1 MTSLTTLLPVAT
13 ASLRRRKAAFAGSY
27 VALTLGVTL
36 VATTG
41 SLLNDTAG
49 DDSPLGAPSLHKVL
63 QFTSAMAAFVAVFV
77 VAGTFAFAVA
87 QRRQEIAMLRAVGAT
102 PRQIVWLITGEAL
115 AVALAAALSGCLL
128 ALPGAPA
135 LAAWLVARGAA
146 PEGFT
151 ARPTAGP
158 MLLAAAVGLLVALL
172 GAVTAALRAGRVR
185 AVEAL
190 GDAAVDRKVMTRPR
204 WAFALLGLLALA
216 GTVGYYLAAP
226 TMPAAPGD
234 QPDDPQLASQWV
246 LGADLLTI
254 TALALFAPVL
264 VPPLVRLLGA
274 PLARAT
280 AAAPLLARQNAL
292 TAVRRTVSTATPA
305 FLTIALT
312 GTVVGSTAAF
322 ADAMAAQAR
331 ATAAARYV
339 LSPGATPLPA
349 DAAHRLTAATPGLHA
364 TATTPTVVTGLGAD
378 TAAFADHG
386 EDSPAGVPSAATVV
400 DGDLAT
406 AWTLPVV
413 DGDPADLHGATLAA
427 STHQA
432 RGHGWKL
439 GDRIN
444 LRLADGTV
452 TGLRLALVYR
462 TQLGLDEVL
471 LSGDA
476 TTAHLAGARP
486 GAVHL
491 DAEPADRLG
500 GTLADAHHPGP
511 DPGAHYAWIATTTIL
526 GPALLYALI
535 AIVNTMVMSAADR
548 RRDFGV
554 LRLAGTLR
562 RQVLQMVALEA
573 ALVVTT
579 AAVLALAVT
588 ALTQYGT
595 TALLNHRILAGRA
608 DIALTLPWLPLATA
622 AALCLLLAV
631 TAGVLPGR
639 LALAGPA
646 TTRSVS
652 GSWLLQDFR
661 NR

>member
-1 MTSLTTLLPVAT
+1 MTSLGTLLPVAA

-41 SLLNDTAG
+41 SLLGETAG

-102 PRQIVWLITGEAL
+102 PRQIVWLITGEA
-115 AVALAAALSGCLL
+115 AVVALVSAVTGCLL
-128 ALPGAPA
+128 SLPGAPA
-135 LAAWLVARGAA
+135 LAAWLVDRGAA

-151 ARPTAGP
+151 ARPAVGP

-190 GDAAVDRKVMTRPR
+190 GDAAVDRKVMTKPR
-204 WAFALLGLLALA
+204 WTFALLGLLALA
-216 GTVGYYLAAP
+216 GNVGYYLSAS
-226 TMPAAPGD
+226 TMPPAPGD

-246 LGADLLTI
+246 LGADLATI
-254 TALALFAPVL
+254 TTLALFAPVV
-264 VPPLVRLLGA
+264 VPPLVRLLSA

-305 FLTIALT
+305 FLAMALT
-312 GTVVGSTAAF
+312 GTAVGSAAAF
-322 ADAMAAQAR
+322 ADAMTAQGK

-339 LSPGATPLPA
+339 LRPGAAPLPA
-349 DAAHRLTAATPGLHA
+349 DAVHRLTAGTPGLHA
-364 TATTPTVVTGLGAD
+364 TATTSTVVTGLGAD
-378 TAAFADHG
+378 RPAFDDHG
-386 EDSPAGVPSAATVV
+386 EDSAASVPSAATVV
-400 DGDLAT
+400 DGDLAA
-406 AWTLPVV
+406 AWTLPAVE
-413 DGDPADLHGATLAA
+413 GSAAELRGATLAA
-427 STHQA
+427 STDQV
-432 RGHGWKL
+432 RGHGWKF
-439 GDRIN
+439 GDQVN

-452 TGLRLALVYR
+452 TSLRLALVYR

-471 LSGDA
+471 LSGEA
-476 TTAHLAGARP
+476 VSAHLPGARP

-491 DAEPADRLG
+491 SAEPADRLG
-500 GTLADAHHPGP
+500 GVLTDAHAPGP
-511 DPGAHYAWIATTTIL
+511 DPNAHYAWIATTTIL

-548 RRDFGV
+548 RRDFTV
-554 LRLAGTLR
+554 LRLAGTVR

-573 ALVVTT
+573 VLVVAT
-579 AAVLALAVT
+579 AAALALAVT

-595 TALLNHRILAGRA
+595 TALLNHRILAGQTSVG
-608 DIALTLPWLPLATA
+608 LNLPWLPLGAGA
-622 AALCLLLAV
+622 AVCLVLAV
-631 TAGVLPGR
+631 TASLLPSR

-646 TTRSVS
+646 AAR
-652 GSWLLQDFR
+652 
-661 NR
+661 

>member
-1 MTSLTTLLPVAT
+1 MTSLGTLLPVAA

-102 PRQIVWLITGEAL
+102 PRQIVQLITGEAVV
-115 AVALAAALSGCLL
+115 VALVSAVSGCLL
-128 ALPGAPA
+128 SLPGAPA

-151 ARPTAGP
+151 ARPAVGP
-158 MLLAAAVGLLVALL
+158 MLLAAAVGLAVALL
-172 GAVTAALRAGRVR
+172 GAVAAAVRAGRVR

-190 GDAAVDRKVMTRPR
+190 GDAAVDRAVMTGPR
-204 WAFALLGLLALA
+204 WAFAVLGLVGFV
-216 GTVGYYLAAP
+216 GTVGFYLAASS
-226 TMPAAPGD
+226 MPPAPGD

-246 LGADLLTI
+246 MGADLAAITTI
-254 TALALFAPVL
+254 ALFAPVV
-264 VPPLVRLLGA
+264 VPLLVRLLSA
-274 PLARAT
+274 PLARLT

-305 FLTIALT
+305 FLTIALA
-312 GTVVGSTAAF
+312 GTAVGSTAAF
-322 ADAMAAQAR
+322 ADAMTAQAR

-339 LSPGATPLPA
+339 LRPGAAPLPA
-349 DAAHRLTAATPGLHA
+349 DAARRLTAGQAGLHA
-364 TATTPTVVTGLGAD
+364 TATTSTVVMGLGAERP
-378 TAAFADHG
+378 AFDDHS
-386 EDSPAGVPSAATVV
+386 EDSPASAPSAATVM

-406 AWTLPVV
+406 AWTLPAVE
-413 DGDPADLHGATLAA
+413 GSAADLHGATLAA
-427 STHQA
+427 STDQV

-439 GDRIN
+439 GDQVN

-476 TTAHLAGARP
+476 VSGHLAGARP

-491 DAEPADRLG
+491 SAEPADRLG
-500 GTLADAHHPGP
+500 GVLTDAQAPGP
-511 DPGAHYAWIATTTIL
+511 DPNAHYAWIATTTIL

-535 AIVNTMVMSAADR
+535 AIVNTMVMSVADR
-548 RRDFGV
+548 RRDFTV
-554 LRLAGTLR
+554 LRLAGTVR

-573 ALVVTT
+573 VLVVAT
-579 AAVLALAVT
+579 ATALALAVT

-595 TALLNHRILAGRA
+595 TALLNHRILAGQA
-608 DIALTLPWLPLATA
+608 SVALRLPWLPLGGG
-622 AALCLLLAV
+622 AALCLALAV
-631 TAGVLPGR
+631 ASSVLSSR
-639 LALAGPA
+639 LAL
-646 TTRSVS
+646 S
-652 GSWLLQDFR
+652 GR
-661 NR
+661 AAAR

>member
-1 MTSLTTLLPVAT
+1 MTSLGTLLPVAA

-102 PRQIVWLITGEAL
+102 PRQIVQLITGEAVV
-115 AVALAAALSGCLL
+115 VALVSAVSGCLL
-128 ALPGAPA
+128 SLPGAPA

-151 ARPTAGP
+151 ARPAVGP
-158 MLLAAAVGLLVALL
+158 MLLAAAVGLAVALL
-172 GAVTAALRAGRVR
+172 GAVAAAVRAGRVR

-190 GDAAVDRKVMTRPR
+190 GDAAVDRAVMTGPR
-204 WAFALLGLLALA
+204 WAFAVLGLVGFV
-216 GTVGYYLAAP
+216 GTVGFYLAASS
-226 TMPAAPGD
+226 MPPAPGD

-246 LGADLLTI
+246 MGADLAAITTI
-254 TALALFAPVL
+254 ALFAPVV
-264 VPPLVRLLGA
+264 VPLLVRLLSA
-274 PLARAT
+274 PLARLT

-305 FLTIALT
+305 FLTIALA
-312 GTVVGSTAAF
+312 GTAVGSTAAF
-322 ADAMAAQAR
+322 ADAMTAQAR

-339 LSPGATPLPA
+339 LRPGAAPLPA
-349 DAAHRLTAATPGLHA
+349 DAARRLTAGQAGLHA
-364 TATTPTVVTGLGAD
+364 TATTSTVVMGLGAERP
-378 TAAFADHG
+378 AFDDHS
-386 EDSPAGVPSAATVV
+386 EDSPASAPSAATVV

-406 AWTLPVV
+406 AWTLPAVE
-413 DGDPADLHGATLAA
+413 GSAADLHGATLAA
-427 STHQA
+427 STDQV

-439 GDRIN
+439 GDQVN

-476 TTAHLAGARP
+476 VSGHLAGARP

-491 DAEPADRLG
+491 SAEPADRLG
-500 GTLADAHHPGP
+500 GVLTDAQAPGP
-511 DPGAHYAWIATTTIL
+511 DPNAHYAWIATTTIL

-535 AIVNTMVMSAADR
+535 AIVNTMVMSVADR
-548 RRDFGV
+548 RRDFTV
-554 LRLAGTLR
+554 LRLAGTVR

-573 ALVVTT
+573 VLVVAT
-579 AAVLALAVT
+579 ATALALAVT

-595 TALLNHRILAGRA
+595 TALLNHRILAGQA
-608 DIALTLPWLPLATA
+608 SVALRLPWLPLGGGAG
-622 AALCLLLAV
+622 LCLALAV
-631 TAGVLPGR
+631 ASSVLSSR
-639 LALAGPA
+639 LAL
-646 TTRSVS
+646 S
-652 GSWLLQDFR
+652 GR
-661 NR
+661 AAAR

>member
-1 MTSLTTLLPVAT
+1 MTPLGTLLPVAA

-41 SLLNDTAG
+41 SLLNQTAG

-63 QFTSAMAAFVAVFV
+63 QFTSVMAAFVAVFV

-102 PRQIVWLITGEAL
+102 PRQVVGLITGEASV
-115 AVALAAALSGCLL
+115 VALASAVSGCLL
-128 ALPGAPA
+128 SLAGAPA

-146 PEGFT
+146 PDGFT
-151 ARPTAGP
+151 ARPAVGP
-158 MLLAAAVGLLVALL
+158 MLLAATVGLLVALL
-172 GAVTAALRAGRVR
+172 GAVTAAVRAGRVR

-190 GDAAVDRKVMTRPR
+190 GDAAVDRTVMTRPR

-216 GTVGYYLAAP
+216 GTVTYYLSAA
-226 TMPAAPGD
+226 TMPPAPGD

-254 TALALFAPVL
+254 TAIALFAPVV
-264 VPPLVRLLGA
+264 VPPLVRLLSA

-305 FLTIALT
+305 FLAIALT

-322 ADAMAAQAR
+322 ADAMTAQGR

-339 LSPGATPLPA
+339 LRPGNTPLPA
-349 DAAHRLTAATPGLHA
+349 DAARRLTAATPGLHA
-364 TATTPTVVTGLGAD
+364 TATTSTVVTGLGAD
-378 TAAFADHG
+378 RPAFDDHG
-386 EDSPAGVPSAATVV
+386 EDSPGSVPSAATVV

-406 AWTLPVV
+406 AWTLPAV
-413 DGDPADLHGATLAA
+413 DGTAADLRGATLAA
-427 STHQA
+427 STDQV

-439 GDRIN
+439 GDQVN
-444 LRLADGTV
+444 LRLADGTIA
-452 TGLRLALVYR
+452 GLRLALVYR
-462 TQLGLDEVL
+462 TQLGLDEIL

-476 TTAHLAGARP
+476 ADGHLDGARP

-491 DAEPADRLG
+491 SAEPADRLG
-500 GTLADAHHPGP
+500 GVLTDAHDPGP
-511 DPGAHYAWIATTTIL
+511 DPNAHYAWIATTTIL

-548 RRDFGV
+548 RRDFTV
-554 LRLAGTLR
+554 LRLAGTVR

-573 ALVVTT
+573 VLVVAT
-579 AAVLALAVT
+579 AAALALAVT

-595 TALLNHRILAGRA
+595 TALLNHRILAGQA
-608 DIALTLPWLPLATA
+608 TVALHLPWLPLGAG
-622 AALCLLLAV
+622 AALCLGLAV
-631 TAGVLPGR
+631 TAGLLPSR
-639 LALAGPA
+639 LALTGPTA
-646 TTRSVS
+646 AR
-652 GSWLLQDFR
+652 
-661 NR
+661 

>member
-1 MTSLTTLLPVAT
+1 MTSLGTLLPVAA
-13 ASLRRRKAAFAGSY
+13 ASLRRRQAAFAGSY

-41 SLLNDTAG
+41 SLLDDTAG

-102 PRQIVWLITGEAL
+102 PRQIVWLITGEA
-115 AVALAAALSGCLL
+115 AFVALASAVSGCLL
-128 ALPGAPA
+128 SLPGAPA

-146 PEGFT
+146 PDGFT
-151 ARPTAGP
+151 ARPAAGP

-172 GAVTAALRAGRVR
+172 GAVTAAVRAGRVR

-204 WAFALLGLLALA
+204 WAFALLGLLALG
-216 GTVGYYLAAP
+216 GTVSYYLSAA
-226 TMPAAPGD
+226 TMPPAPGD

-254 TALALFAPVL
+254 TAIALFAPVV
-264 VPPLVRLLGA
+264 VPPLVRLLSA

-312 GTVVGSTAAF
+312 GTVIGSTAAF
-322 ADAMAAQAR
+322 ADAMTAQNK
-331 ATAAARYV
+331 ATAAARY
-339 LSPGATPLPA
+339 LLRPGDAPLPA
-349 DAAHRLTAATPGLHA
+349 DAARRLTAAQPGLHA
-364 TATTPTVVTGLGAD
+364 TATTSTVVTGLGAD
-378 TAAFADHG
+378 RTAFDDHG
-386 EDSPAGVPSAATVV
+386 EDSPATVPSAATVV

-406 AWTLPVV
+406 AWTLPAV
-413 DGDPADLHGATLAA
+413 DGTAADLRGATLAA
-427 STHQA
+427 STDQA

-439 GDRIN
+439 GDQVN
-444 LRLADGTV
+444 LRLPDGTLAS
-452 TGLRLALVYR
+452 LRLVLLYR
-462 TQLGLDEVL
+462 TQLGLDEIL

-476 TTAHLAGARP
+476 AAGHLDGARP

-491 DAEPADRLG
+491 SAEPADRLG
-500 GTLADAHHPGP
+500 GTLTDAHHPGP

-548 RRDFGV
+548 RRDFTV
-554 LRLAGTLR
+554 LRLAGTVR

-573 ALVVTT
+573 ALVVAT

-595 TALLNHRILAGRA
+595 TALLNHRVLAGQTSVG
-608 DIALTLPWLPLATA
+608 LHLPWLPLGAG
-622 AALCLLLAV
+622 AALCLALAV
-631 TAGVLPGR
+631 TASVLPSR
-639 LALAGPA
+639 LALTGPA
-646 TTRSVS
+646 AAR
-652 GSWLLQDFR
+652 
-661 NR
+661 

>member
-1 MTSLTTLLPVAT
+1 MTSITTLLPVAT
-13 ASLRRRKAAFAGSY
+13 ASLRRRKSAFAGSY
-27 VALTLGVTL
+27 VALTLGVLL

-41 SLLNDTAG
+41 SLLHDTAG

-63 QFTSAMAAFVAVFV
+63 QFTAAMAAFVAVFV

-102 PRQIVWLITGEAL
+102 PRQIVWLITGEAA
-115 AVALAAALSGCLL
+115 AVALAAAVSGCLL
-128 ALPGAPA
+128 SLPGAPA

-146 PEGFT
+146 PDGFT
-151 ARPTAGP
+151 AHPAAGP

-190 GDAAVDRKVMTRPR
+190 GDAAADRAAMTPLR
-204 WAFALLGLLALA
+204 WTCALLGLTALA

-226 TMPAAPGD
+226 TMTPAPGD

-246 LGADLLTI
+246 LGADLLAI
-254 TALALFAPVL
+254 TALALFAPAV
-264 VPPLVRLLGA
+264 VPPLLRLLSA
-274 PLARAT
+274 PLARAV

-305 FLTIALT
+305 FLAIALT

-322 ADAMAAQAR
+322 ADAMTAQNR
-331 ATAAARYV
+331 ALAAAAYV
-339 LSPGATPLPA
+339 LRPGGAPLPA
-349 DAAHRLTAATPGLHA
+349 DAAHRLTAARPGLHA
-364 TATTPTVVTGLGAD
+364 TATTATVVTGLGA
-378 TAAFADHG
+378 AAPAFDDHG
-386 EDSPAGVPSAATVV
+386 EDSPASAPSAATVV

-406 AWTLPVV
+406 AWTLPAV
-413 DGDPADLHGATLAA
+413 DGSAADLRGATLAA
-427 STHQA
+427 STDQV

-439 GDRIN
+439 GDQVN

-452 TGLRLALVYR
+452 TSLRLALVYR

-476 TTAHLAGARP
+476 VAGHLAGARP
-486 GAVHL
+486 AAVHL

-500 GTLADAHHPGP
+500 GTLTDAHDPGP

-535 AIVNTMVMSAADR
+535 AIVNTMVMSTADR

-554 LRLAGTLR
+554 LRLAGTVR
-562 RQVLQMVALEA
+562 RQVTSMVALEA
-573 ALVVTT
+573 VLVVAT
-579 AAVLALAVT
+579 AALLALAVT

-608 DIALTLPWLPLATA
+608 TIALRLPWAPLGAGT
-622 AALCLLLAV
+622 ALCLLLAV
-631 TAGVLPGR
+631 ASSVLPSR
-639 LALAGPA
+639 LALATPP
-646 TTRSVS
+646 R
-652 GSWLLQDFR
+652 
-661 NR
+661 

>member
-1 MTSLTTLLPVAT
+1 MSERTVGRCSLGTLLPVAA

-41 SLLNDTAG
+41 SLLNETAG

-102 PRQIVWLITGEAL
+102 PRQIVWLITGEA
-115 AVALAAALSGCLL
+115 AVVALVSAVSGCLL
-128 ALPGAPA
+128 SLPGAPA
-135 LAAWLVARGAA
+135 LAAWLVDRGAA
-146 PEGFT
+146 PEGFS

-172 GAVTAALRAGRVR
+172 GAVTSALRAARVR

-190 GDAAVDRKVMTRPR
+190 GDAAVDRKVMTKPR
-204 WAFALLGLLALA
+204 WTSALLGLLALA
-216 GTVGYYLAAP
+216 GTVGYYLSAS
-226 TMPAAPGD
+226 TMPPAPGD

-246 LGADLLTI
+246 LGTDLLAI
-254 TALALFAPVL
+254 TVLALFAPVV
-264 VPPLVRLLGA
+264 VPPLVRLLSA
-274 PLARAT
+274 PLTRAT

-322 ADAMAAQAR
+322 ADAMTAQGK

-339 LSPGATPLPA
+339 LRPGAAPLPA
-349 DAAHRLTAATPGLHA
+349 DAVHRITADRPGLHA
-364 TATTPTVVTGLGAD
+364 TATTSTVVTGLGAD
-378 TAAFADHG
+378 RPAFEDHS

-400 DGDLAT
+400 DGDLAA
-406 AWTLPVV
+406 AWTLPAVE
-413 DGDPADLHGATLAA
+413 GSAADLRGATLAA
-427 STHQA
+427 SADQV

-439 GDRIN
+439 GDQVN

-452 TGLRLALVYR
+452 ASLRLALVYR

-471 LSGDA
+471 LSGEA
-476 TTAHLAGARP
+476 VSAHLAGARP

-491 DAEPADRLG
+491 SAEPGDRLG
-500 GTLADAHHPGP
+500 GVLTDAQAPGP
-511 DPGAHYAWIATTTIL
+511 DPNAHYAWIATTTIL

-548 RRDFGV
+548 RRDFAV
-554 LRLAGTLR
+554 LRLAGTVR
-562 RQVLQMVALEA
+562 RQVLWMVALEA
-573 ALVVTT
+573 VLVVAG
-579 AAVLALAVT
+579 AAALALAVT

-595 TALLNHRILAGRA
+595 TALLNHRILAGQA
-608 DIALTLPWLPLATA
+608 SVGLDLPWLPLGAGA
-622 AALCLLLAV
+622 AVCLVLAV
-631 TAGVLPGR
+631 AASLLPSR

-646 TTRSVS
+646 AAR
-652 GSWLLQDFR
+652 
-661 NR
+661 

>member
-1 MTSLTTLLPVAT
+1 MSSFVTLLPVA
-13 ASLRRRKAAFAGSY
+13 AAALRRRKAAFAGSY
-27 VALTLGVTL
+27 LALTLGVTL

-41 SLLNDTAG
+41 TLLDNTAG

-63 QFTSAMAAFVAVFV
+63 LFSAAMAAFVAVFV

-102 PRQIVWLITGEAL
+102 PRQVVGLITGEA
-115 AVALAAALSGCLL
+115 AVVALAAAVTGCLL

-146 PEGFT
+146 PDGF
-151 ARPTAGP
+151 AAHPAP
-158 MLLAAAVGLLVALL
+158 APLLTAAAVGLLVALL

-190 GDAAVDRKVMTRPR
+190 GDAAVDRTVMTPVR
-204 WAFALLGLLALA
+204 WACALAGLLALA

-234 QPDDPQLASQWV
+234 QPADPQLASQWV

-254 TALALFAPVL
+254 TALALFAPL
-264 VPPLVRLLGA
+264 IVPPLVRALSA
-274 PLARAT
+274 PLARAVG
-280 AAAPLLARQNAL
+280 AAPLLARQNAL

-312 GTVVGSTAAF
+312 GTVIGSTAAF
-322 ADAMAAQAR
+322 ADAMTAQNR
-331 ATAAARYV
+331 ATTAARYV
-339 LSPGATPLPA
+339 LRPGATPLPD
-349 DAAHRLTAATPGLHA
+349 DAAHRLTADRPGLRA
-364 TATTPTVVTGLGAD
+364 TATTPTVVTGLGAAPAD
-378 TAAFADHG
+378 FADPG
-386 EDSPAGVPSAATVV
+386 EDSPASAPSAATVV

-413 DGDPADLHGATLAA
+413 QGAAADLHGPTLAA
-427 STHQA
+427 STDQA
-432 RGHGWKL
+432 RGHGWTL
-439 GDRIN
+439 GDQVH

-452 TGLRLALVYR
+452 TALRLALVYR
-462 TQLGLDEVL
+462 TQLGLDEIL

-476 TTAHLAGARP
+476 TTAHLAGAHP

-491 DAEPADRLG
+491 SAEPPAADRLG
-500 GTLADAHHPGP
+500 GELTDARAPGP

-535 AIVNTMVMSAADR
+535 AIANTMVMSAADR
-548 RRDFGV
+548 RRDFAV

-562 RQVLQMVALEA
+562 RQVLHMVALEA
-573 ALVVTT
+573 VLVVAT

-595 TALLNHRILAGRA
+595 TALLNHRILAGQA
-608 DIALTLPWLPLATA
+608 AIDPHLPWLPLGA
-622 AALCLLLAV
+622 AAAV
-631 TAGVLPGR
+631 C
-639 LALAGPA
+639 LALAVA
-646 TTRSVS
+646 ASVLPS
-652 GSWLLQDFR
+652 RIALAR
-661 NR
+661 AR